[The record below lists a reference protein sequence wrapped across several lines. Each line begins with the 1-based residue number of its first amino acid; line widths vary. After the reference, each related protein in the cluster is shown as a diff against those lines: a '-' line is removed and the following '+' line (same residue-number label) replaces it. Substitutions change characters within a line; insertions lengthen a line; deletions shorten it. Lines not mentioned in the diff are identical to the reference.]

1 MYQRIEEKYKK
12 TSEIKKFDTF
22 ILIDFLI
29 ILIISYIFKEYH
41 LFIFIVLLIGIII
54 FYLYMGIKIGYSFI
68 DYIKFILTR
77 IECLSLIIG
86 IILIKI
92 SLKSIK

>member
-1 MYQRIEEKYKK
+1 MLKK
-12 TSEIKKFDTF
+12 
-22 ILIDFLI
+22 
-29 ILIISYIFKEYH
+29 
-41 LFIFIVLLIGIII
+41 IVLFSLGINICSISLMYIII
-54 FYLYMGIKIGYSFI
+54 YLNLLKMGYSFI
-68 DYIKFILTR
+68 GYIKFILTR

>member
-1 MYQRIEEKYKK
+1 MLKK
-12 TSEIKKFDTF
+12 
-22 ILIDFLI
+22 
-29 ILIISYIFKEYH
+29 
-41 LFIFIVLLIGIII
+41 IVLFSLGINICSISLMYIII
-54 FYLYMGIKIGYSFI
+54 YLNLLKMGYSFI

>member
-1 MYQRIEEKYKK
+1 MLKKIVIFLLGINTCSISLMY
-12 TSEIKKFDTF
+12 
-22 ILIDFLI
+22 
-29 ILIISYIFKEYH
+29 
-41 LFIFIVLLIGIII
+41 III
-54 FYLYMGIKIGYSFI
+54 YLNLLKMGYSFI
-68 DYIKFILTR
+68 DYIKFIFSR